1 MNRAPE
7 SSEWVALGMLGKAR
21 GLKGD
26 LWFRPYNEA
35 TEAVVPGASLRV
47 VLRDGVK
54 RSLTVASLSDQ
65 GGGLVIQFAGVEGR
79 EAAEALTG
87 ATVELQRKDFPPL
100 EEGEYY
106 HCDLV
111 GIHVSDAAGKSLGTV
126 ARVEAYPTCDALVI
140 ATAEGELEV
149 PITDAVVLS
158 LDVAGRTAVVDPS
171 SFED

>member
-7 SSEWVALGMLGKAR
+7 SSEWVALGLLGKAR

-26 LWFRPYNEA
+26 LWFRPYNVA
-35 TEAVVPGASLRV
+35 TEAVVPGASLRA
-47 VLRDGVK
+47 VLRDGSK
-54 RSLTVASLSDQ
+54 RALTVEGLSDQ
-65 GGGLVIQFAGVEGR
+65 GGGLVIQFAGIDSR
-79 EAAEALTG
+79 ETAEVLTG
-87 ATVELQRKDFPPL
+87 ASVELQRKDFPPL

-111 GIHVSDAAGKSLGTV
+111 GIRVSDAAGKALGTV
-126 ARVEAYPTCDALVI
+126 VRVEAYPTCDALVI
-140 ATAEGELEV
+140 ATEAGELEL